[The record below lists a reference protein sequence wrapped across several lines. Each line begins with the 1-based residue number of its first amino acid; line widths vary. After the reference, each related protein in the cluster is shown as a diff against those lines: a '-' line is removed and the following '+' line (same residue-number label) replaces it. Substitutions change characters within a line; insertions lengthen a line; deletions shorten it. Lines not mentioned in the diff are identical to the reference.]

1 MLTAFSLAA
10 PSPTTAATSP
20 TTVTWGKEPMR
31 LSSTGPE
38 STLPTFMFMSGAEE
52 GGDIFAGFNFSGGT
66 GTPNPYMP
74 GTTCPERVWENT
86 MDDLR
91 VPQLPWAVQEDW
103 GCERTPTEVDV
114 LVAEND
120 KLRAAITPQWGGKVW
135 SLYDK
140 QRKKQMFF
148 NNPAHQPNNIG
159 YRKAWTAGGC
169 EWNWGPGKIGHSVF
183 SEAPVWTAVLPT
195 ERGPVVRVWE
205 YDRLNSSV
213 WQVDM
218 LFEDDVMYAHAKIT
232 NPTAADLRGYWYAER
247 RAIRRNFVPNSL
259 TLHTYPLRWTCVAMS
274 TDWPSGMTRVVA
286 PAASSV
292 NEQCAAWPSG
302 AWNQGNSSFRGAD
315 VGGCAAAEGG
325 RGTCAWQQDM
335 STLGNI
341 VDNYDFFMIV
351 PEEVDPWIAHAR
363 EDGCAMGRVPNTAG
377 PAHGPRLLTRTP
389 LTRPPTTPCS
399 GTR

>member
-10 PSPTTAATSP
+10 PSPTTAAPSP

-52 GGDIFAGFNFSGGT
+52 GGDIFAGYNFSGGT

-232 NPTAADLRGYWYAER
+232 NPTAADLRGYWCAP
-247 RAIRRNFVPNSL
+247 RNS
-259 TLHTYPLRWTCVAMS
+259 
-274 TDWPSGMTRVVA
+274 
-286 PAASSV
+286 AAQFGASV
-292 NEQCAAWPSG
+292 
-302 AWNQGNSSFRGAD
+302 
-315 VGGCAAAEGG
+315 
-325 RGTCAWQQDM
+325 
-335 STLGNI
+335 
-341 VDNYDFFMIV
+341 
-351 PEEVDPWIAHAR
+351 
-363 EDGCAMGRVPNTAG
+363 
-377 PAHGPRLLTRTP
+377 
-389 LTRPPTTPCS
+389 
-399 GTR
+399 